1 MKVVF
6 LQNIKGIAQIGDIKD
21 VSDGHARNF
30 LFPRKMAK
38 PASGDT
44 IKEAEVLI
52 KKREQGETLR
62 KDAAQ
67 KLAEELQN
75 IAVEIKEDANE
86 EGHLYGSVNE
96 KVIAVALKKKGF
108 GIKEEEINL
117 SEHIKKTG
125 EHEVEIEL
133 HPEVKF
139 KIKVIVAANE

>member
-38 PASGDT
+38 PAADNA
-44 IKEAEVLI
+44 IKEAADLI

-62 KDAAQ
+62 KEAAQ

-75 IAVEIKEDANE
+75 VALEIREDANE
-86 EGHLYGSVNE
+86 EGHLYG
-96 KVIAVALKKKGF
+96 
-108 GIKEEEINL
+108 
-117 SEHIKKTG
+117 H
-125 EHEVEIEL
+125 
-133 HPEVKF
+133 
-139 KIKVIVAANE
+139 